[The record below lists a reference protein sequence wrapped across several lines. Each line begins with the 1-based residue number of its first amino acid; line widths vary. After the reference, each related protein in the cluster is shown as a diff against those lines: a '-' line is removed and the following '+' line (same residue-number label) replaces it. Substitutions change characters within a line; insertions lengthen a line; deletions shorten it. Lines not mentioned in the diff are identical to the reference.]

1 MKLTKRILTCAMA
14 IVLVAAMALSFTA
27 CGGDKAV
34 EDVKAVKE
42 AGKLIV
48 GITEY
53 APMDYKDENG
63 EWTGFDAEF
72 ARLFAAELGVTVEFV
87 EIDWDNKVFEVQ
99 SGAIDCVW
107 NGMTITAEISEACSV
122 SDPYINNS
130 QVVIMKSDVVA
141 NYADLASMTGLKFA
155 VEAGSAGESAIA
167 ETITDYTAVATQ
179 ADALLEVASGSADAC
194 VIDATM
200 AAAMTG
206 EGTSY
211 ADLAKGATL
220 TEEEYGVAFR
230 KGSDLCTELN
240 KFMDKIIADGT
251 FKALGEKYDL
261 SVVTE

>member
-1 MKLTKRILTCAMA
+1 MKLTKRILTCLMA

-27 CGGDKAV
+27 CGVEKSV
-34 EDVKAVKE
+34 EDIKAVKE
-42 AGKLIV
+42 AGKLVV
-48 GITEY
+48 GITNYE
-53 APMDYKDENG
+53 PMDYLDENG

-87 EIDWDNKVFEVQ
+87 EIDWDNKIFEVK

-107 NGMTITAEISEACSV
+107 NGMTITAEISESCSV
-122 SDPYINNS
+122 SDAYINNS
-130 QVVIMKSDVVA
+130 QVVIMKADVVA
-141 NYADLASMTGLKFA
+141 NYTDLASMTGLKFA
-155 VEAGSAGESAIA
+155 VEAGSAGEKAIC
-167 ETITDYTAVATQ
+167 ETITDYTAVSTQ

-194 VIDATM
+194 VIDVTM
-200 AAAMTG
+200 ANAMTG

-211 ADLAKGATL
+211 ANLAIGATL

-230 KGSDLCTELN
+230 KGSDLCEELN

-251 FKALGEKYDL
+251 FKALGDKYKL

>member
-27 CGGDKAV
+27 CSGDKAV

-42 AGKLIV
+42 AGKLVV

-72 ARLFAAELGVTVEFV
+72 ARLFAAELGVEVEFV
-87 EIDWDNKVFEVQ
+87 EIDWDNKIFEVT

-107 NGMTITAEISEACSV
+107 NGMTITAEISESCSV

-130 QVVIMKSDVVA
+130 QVVVMKADAVA

-200 AAAMTG
+200 AAAMIG

-211 ADLAKGATL
+211 ADLAQGATL

-230 KGSDLCTELN
+230 KGSDLC
-240 KFMDKIIADGT
+240 D
-251 FKALGEKYDL
+251 
-261 SVVTE
+261 

>member
-1 MKLTKRILTCAMA
+1 MKLTKRILSCAMA
-14 IVLVAAMALSFTA
+14 VILVAAMALSFTA
-27 CGGDKAV
+27 CGGEKTV

-42 AGKLIV
+42 AGKIIV

-72 ARLFAAELGVTVEFV
+72 ARLFAAELGVEVEFV

-107 NGMTITAEISEACSV
+107 NGMTITAEIANACSV

-130 QVVIMKSDVVA
+130 QVVVMKADVVA
-141 NYADLASMTGLKFA
+141 NYADLASMTSLKFA
-155 VEAGSAGESAIA
+155 VEAGSAGESAIS

-179 ADALLEVASGSADAC
+179 ADALLEVATGSADAC

-200 AAAMTG
+200 AKAMIG

-211 ADLAKGATL
+211 DTLATGAVL

-230 KGSDLCTELN
+230 KGSDLCAELN

-251 FKALGEKYDL
+251 FKALGDKYEL

>member
-1 MKLTKRILTCAMA
+1 
-14 IVLVAAMALSFTA
+14 
-27 CGGDKAV
+27 
-34 EDVKAVKE
+34 
-42 AGKLIV
+42 
-48 GITEY
+48 
-53 APMDYKDENG
+53 
-63 EWTGFDAEF
+63 
-72 ARLFAAELGVTVEFV
+72 
-87 EIDWDNKVFEVQ
+87 
-99 SGAIDCVW
+99 
-107 NGMTITAEISEACSV
+107 MTITAEISEACSV

-155 VEAGSAGESAIA
+155 VEAGSAGESAIS

-211 ADLAKGATL
+211 ADLAKGAVL

-230 KGSDLCTELN
+230 KGSDLCAELN